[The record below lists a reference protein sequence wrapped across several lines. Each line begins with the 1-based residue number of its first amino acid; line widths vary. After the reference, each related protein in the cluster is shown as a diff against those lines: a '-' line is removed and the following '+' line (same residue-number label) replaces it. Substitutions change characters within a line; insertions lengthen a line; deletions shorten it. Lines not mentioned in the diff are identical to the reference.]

1 MSKRP
6 DETKDDSD
14 VTRSIRFPRA
24 IYDRATAGAAADD
37 RTLNSYVIRALREK
51 LDRDDDVKRG
61 RGR

>member
-1 MSKRP
+1 MPRRP

-14 VTRSIRFPRA
+14 VTRSIRFPRS
-24 IYDRATAGAAADD
+24 IYDRAIAGAEADD

-51 LDRDDDVKRG
+51 LDRDDEAKKG